1 MLRGIGVAV
10 DSGVVVPVHQ
20 VVGAVGHGLDGHV
33 GTGHHS
39 VGGVGHDGADAVDAI
54 GTATVE
60 DHLAD
65 AGGAAAEGDG
75 VGVAFPDGEG
85 AARGHCPAVGRSDVG
100 FGTIASR
107 SRFGHRHLDAGEV
120 VARGADGEG
129 RASRNNATHDTN
141 TQVAIVVK
149 QIGRFTAQEGD
160 VADGFL
166 NTSLVG
172 PSSPGLAVP
181 DGGAAQLHGHLAAVV
196 MDEGEGVGSED
207 HSGEVGAV
215 VGHDAAVVD
224 HVDGGSAGGVDAER
238 LRIEGVGEAHHIGVA
253 GAETEEARAGIL
265 EGIHVGVKELI
276 VRREDEFGDSIHL
289 EAVVGAE
296 GVAVGQGFVVVLPSQ
311 LRSVLGEGGADGLVL
326 RHGEAGGAVAVVGH
340 VAAPALE
347 VVVHLG
353 RGLDG
358 ESAVV
363 INNEGVKGG
372 VGRDY
377 AVEAVSGGVVEFE
390 TFIIGVGDVI
400 ADVAYGDVE
409 LLLHAVLELY
419 SDVSGAFVSVEDIGC
434 PGGDVGA
441 AQGAGLFAA
450 DGLVVGQVDVG
461 VGDEGQGGA
470 AHAVQRQGAAVV
482 VGEGQRGLGLEVGG
496 EGFGGDDAVVGF
508 LDGDVAVGVVVVVAE
523 ADEVVL
529 GVGGGHD
536 GDRGAVVYIICIRSA
551 GSDDVALAGAGG
563 EVDHI

>member
-20 VVGAVGHGLDGHV
+20 VVGAVGRSLDGNV

-39 VGGVGHDGADAVDAI
+39 IGGVGHDSADAVGAGVAVDLDGGDAVHVDAVYLTGGGFGI
-54 GTATVE
+54 NAVTFHRGREGCQVVHKRVLVVLPE
-60 DHLAD
+60 DAQC
-65 AGGAAAEGDG
+65 DG
-75 VGVAFPDGEG
+75 VALGGFD
-85 AARGHCPAVGRSDVG
+85 GHCAVLKPSKVVRVTTDVVQRHRDDAVGRLAVG
-100 FGTIASR
+100 GLAGGRDGGQQGLLS
-107 SRFGHRHLDAGEV
+107 SALGH
-120 VARGADGEG
+120 
-129 RASRNNATHDTN
+129 
-141 TQVAIVVK
+141 
-149 QIGRFTAQEGD
+149 
-160 VADGFL
+160 DGFE
-166 NTSLVG
+166 G
-172 PSSPGLAVP
+172 
-181 DGGAAQLHGHLAAVV
+181 AAVV

-207 HSGEVGAV
+207 HGGEVGAV

-238 LRIEGVGEAHHIGVA
+238 LRIEGVSEAHHIGVA

-276 VRREDEFGDSIHL
+276 VRREDEFGDSIRL

-296 GVAVGQGFVVVLPSQ
+296 GVAVGQDDVVVLPSQ
-311 LRSVLGEGGADGLVL
+311 LGSVLGEGGADGLVL
-326 RHGEAGGAVAVVGH
+326 RQGEAGGAVAVVGH

-353 RGLDG
+353 HGHDG
-358 ESAVV
+358 EGAVV
-363 INNEGVKGG
+363 IDHEGVKGG

-419 SDVSGAFVSVEDIGC
+419 SDVTGAFVSVEDIGC

-470 AHAVQRQGAAVV
+470 AHTVQRQGAAVV
-482 VGEGQRGLGLEVGG
+482 GGEGERGLGLEVGG
-496 EGFGGDDAVVGF
+496 EGFGGDDAVVGL
-508 LDGDVAVGVVVVVAE
+508 LDGDVAVALGGGGVVAE

-551 GSDDVALAGAGG
+551 GSDDVGADGGVDLDAGHGATS
-563 EVDHI
+563 